1 MNRTQTIKQ
10 LAQSFTLQMK
20 SDGWDDATSA
30 VNEYITELTDKTDEQ
45 LAKEL
50 SLVTLK

>member
-10 LAQSFTLQMK
+10 LAQSFTLQVQ
-20 SDGWDDATSA
+20 SDGWDDTTSA
-30 VNEYITELTDKTDEQ
+30 VNEYIEELNEKTDEQ